1 MVWQKGKCKGKDV
14 WVKCDQQGHVILQ
27 KGFVEIRYS
36 QSKNVKIYR
45 AKPENVSV
53 GNVSAVGSA
62 KNRTEAQQARARTN
76 AQDMLDSF
84 PSNAVVCFTDGSCRK
99 NPGPAGLGVYIE
111 YPDGSHSSHYAYLGE
126 ATNNIAELAALK
138 HALEVVATKK
148 DYEDAPLELLT
159 DSKYAQ
165 GVLTKN
171 WKAKANKSL
180 IMDIKKQ
187 LQKRKNVRIH
197 WVAGHAGI
205 SGNEKADELANE
217 AIENQQDDG

>member
-1 MVWQKGKCKGKDV
+1 MMWNKGSCKGKDV
-14 WVKCDQQGHVILQ
+14 WVKCDQQGHVILNQ
-27 KGFVEIRYS
+27 GFVEIRYS
-36 QSKNVKIYR
+36 EAKNVKIYR

-53 GNVSAVGSA
+53 GDLSAVGSA
-62 KNRTEAQQARARTN
+62 KNRTEAQQERARTN

-84 PSNAVVCFTDGSCRK
+84 EKNAVVCFTDGSCRK

-111 YPDGSHSSHYAYLGE
+111 YPDGSHSAHSVYLGE
-126 ATNNIAELAALK
+126 ATNNIAELTALK
-138 HALEVVATKK
+138 HALDVLDTKK
-148 DYEDAPLELLT
+148 DYDQVPVELLT

-171 WKAKANKSL
+171 WKAKANRTL
-180 IMDIKKQ
+180 IMDIKKL

-217 AIENQQDDG
+217 AIENQQDKR